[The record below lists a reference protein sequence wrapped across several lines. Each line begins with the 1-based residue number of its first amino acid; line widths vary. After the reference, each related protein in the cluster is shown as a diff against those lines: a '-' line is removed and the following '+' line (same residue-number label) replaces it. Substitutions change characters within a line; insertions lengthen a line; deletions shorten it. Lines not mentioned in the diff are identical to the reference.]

1 MMVTFTAWVSRG
13 DQKEKK
19 KSYFG
24 FKQSIHHIVGIEE
37 KKKSSDDVIYKRPF
51 FLHRHVVLV
60 SKLRKLDTTA

>member
-13 DQKEKK
+13 DHKEKK

-37 KKKSSDDVIYKRPF
+37 KKKVQMTLFTKDLSFYI
-51 FLHRHVVLV
+51 
-60 SKLRKLDTTA
+60 DTWSW